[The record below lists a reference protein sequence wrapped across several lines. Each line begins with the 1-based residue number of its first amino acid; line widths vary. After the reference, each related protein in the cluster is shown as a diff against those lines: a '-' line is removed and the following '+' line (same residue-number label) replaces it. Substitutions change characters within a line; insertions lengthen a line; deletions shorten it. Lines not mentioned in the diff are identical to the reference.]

1 MALDVSG
8 GAAVL
13 ADTCEIG
20 AIFPLATAADER
32 QHHHQC
38 DQEKGHHA
46 NTDTDDGFN
55 RQHLQL
61 KNSNNKLFF
70 NSTEF
75 PQSSPAVQDGE
86 PHPNYSIFMLSLKI
100 DVWIHPDHLTSSW
113 PSFPSKIVICVQVWL
128 KKKEKSALA

>member
-1 MALDVSG
+1 MVCSHSPQKVVLTLSMLDVSG

-32 QHHHQC
+32 QHHHQG
-38 DQEKGHHA
+38 DQDKGHHA
-46 NTDTDDGFN
+46 HTDPDDGFN

-61 KNSNNKLFF
+61 KNNNNKLYF

-75 PQSSPAVQDGE
+75 PQNSPDVQDGE

-100 DVWIHPDHLTSSW
+100 DLWIHPDHLTNS
-113 PSFPSKIVICVQVWL
+113 
-128 KKKEKSALA
+128 